1 MSREVQL
8 NPAFASHY
16 PKLAPGRWYTAAAVA
31 GLVKATRIL
40 KEGPQVKF
48 TDRVLPSTHFLF
60 RGDGLRWGDSSAVRS
75 RHIDRHMQRVRVASG
90 Q

>member
-8 NPAFASHY
+8 NPAFADYY

-31 GLVKATRIL
+31 GMVKATRIVE
-40 KEGPQVKF
+40 EGPGVQF
-48 TDRVLPSTHFLF
+48 TDRVLPSTHFHF
-60 RGDGLRWGDSSAVRS
+60 RGDGLRWGDSSKVRS
-75 RHIDRHMQRVRVASG
+75 RHIDRHWQRLRAASG